1 MAKIELP
8 YSAETEKAVI
18 ACMLIDHEAA
28 VYACN
33 SVTETAFYV
42 GEYRRI
48 YTAIKGLIDTGSA
61 TDIILVAAKMEK
73 SGENDIVPKLAEIMS
88 SESTSV
94 NISKYIA
101 ILREKEYRRKSIAC
115 AEKIRNAA
123 MQGSVEDINKAFD
136 GQEDNI
142 IKDTNILPVTAY
154 LEEALKDVW
163 KNKKEGKKFTGLQT
177 KFLDLDLMTG
187 GLQDTDLIIIAGR
200 PAMGKTAFA
209 LEIFRNV
216 AKQLKDMQKIGLF
229 FSLEMSGKQIGLRM
243 FSAAL
248 GINNE
253 KFRFGTLKNE
263 DLQKINAGAAEF
275 EADMTNMY
283 FCDDM
288 DYTVNGIY
296 SACYG
301 KRAETR
307 MPVGLIVIDYLQLIE
322 TAGQN
327 RVSELSAITRG
338 LKKLAKSFQCP
349 VVALSQLSRGVEGR
363 QEKRPELADL
373 RESGSIEQDADMVI
387 FLYRED
393 YYNPETE
400 NKNVAEVI
408 IKKQRNGEVGT
419 INLLFEPQ
427 TTSFKNLA
435 RR

>member
-1 MAKIELP
+1 
-8 YSAETEKAVI
+8 
-18 ACMLIDHEAA
+18 
-28 VYACN
+28 
-33 SVTETAFYV
+33 
-42 GEYRRI
+42 
-48 YTAIKGLIDTGSA
+48 
-61 TDIILVAAKMEK
+61 
-73 SGENDIVPKLAEIMS
+73 
-88 SESTSV
+88 
-94 NISKYIA
+94 
-101 ILREKEYRRKSIAC
+101 
-115 AEKIRNAA
+115 
-123 MQGSVEDINKAFD
+123 
-136 GQEDNI
+136 
-142 IKDTNILPVTAY
+142 
-154 LEEALKDVW
+154 
-163 KNKKEGKKFTGLQT
+163 
-177 KFLDLDLMTG
+177 
-187 GLQDTDLIIIAGR
+187 
-200 PAMGKTAFA
+200 
-209 LEIFRNV
+209 
-216 AKQLKDMQKIGLF
+216 
-229 FSLEMSGKQIGLRM
+229 
-243 FSAAL
+243 
-248 GINNE
+248 
-253 KFRFGTLKNE
+253 
-263 DLQKINAGAAEF
+263 
-275 EADMTNMY
+275 MTNMY

-301 KRAETR
+301 KRAEMR